1 MFVKILTTAVVSLWI
16 VTASA
21 SDEPSS
27 KNSAIADKSAISKPH
42 KGSDKHKSKTSF
54 VKLSAFKIADKS
66 GKIHLEMDKTGK
78 TSYEGKVTGA
88 IDAKGS
94 VFDAGGKL
102 MASLRDD
109 SILVDSSGKPLVK
122 IGTDGALDNES
133 GELIHWLKDGSLA
146 QGDKI
151 LDAKLLPSNSPA
163 RRAAS
168 ILLFLHLNI
177 RDVTQVE
184 IPTTDQTTIKAFSKK
199 PTGACYI
206 SSGAGNDCYPGLTQQ
221 GCYNTASKVG
231 GTADWREGQSCS
243 K

>member
-1 MFVKILTTAVVSLWI
+1 MYVKIFTTVVVSLWMA
-16 VTASA
+16 TASA

-27 KNSAIADKSAISKPH
+27 KNSAIADKAAVGKSHADS
-42 KGSDKHKSKTSF
+42 GKHKSKTSF

-66 GKIHLEMDKTGK
+66 GKIGLEMDKTGQI
-78 TSYEGKVTGA
+78 SYEGKVTGA

-102 MASLRDD
+102 MASLRNN
-109 SILVDSSGKPLVK
+109 SILVDSSGEPLVK
-122 IGTDGALDNES
+122 IGTDGALDNGS
-133 GELIHWLKDGSLA
+133 GVLIHWLKDGTLA

-151 LDAKLLPSNSPA
+151 LDVKLLPPNSPA

-168 ILLFLHLNI
+168 IVLFLYLNI
-177 RDVTQVE
+177 RDATGVE
-184 IPTTDQTTIKAFSKK
+184 IPAADKTIIKAFSAK

-206 SSGAGNDCYPGLTQQ
+206 SSGAGSDCYPGLTQQ
-221 GCYNTASKVG
+221 GCYNTASKVK

-243 K
+243 

>member
-1 MFVKILTTAVVSLWI
+1 MFVKILTTVIVSLWM

-27 KNSAIADKSAISKPH
+27 KNSTNTDKAAISKSH
-42 KGSDKHKSKTSF
+42 ADSVKHKSKTSF
-54 VKLSAFKIADKS
+54 VNLSAFKITDKS
-66 GKIHLEMDKTGK
+66 GKIGLEMDKTGAI
-78 TSYEGKVTGA
+78 SHEGKVTGT

-102 MASLRDD
+102 IAGLRDN
-109 SILVDSSGKPLVK
+109 SILVDSSGEPLIK

-133 GELIHWLKDGSLA
+133 GVLIHWLKDGTLA

-151 LDAKLLPSNSPA
+151 LDVKLLPSNSPA

-168 ILLFLHLNI
+168 IVLFLHLNI
-177 RDVTQVE
+177 RDVTEVE
-184 IPTTDQTTIKAFSKK
+184 IPTTVKTTMKAFSKK

-206 SSGAGNDCYPGLTQQ
+206 SSGAGNNCYSGLTQQ